1 MRIPQLVD
9 GETVMGN
16 YVLSFTE
23 MTVMLSFVD
32 LWMIPGYSLITSMNT
47 LFRQLIAEALEVL
60 VPRQL

>member
-32 LWMIPGYSLITSMNT
+32 LWMIPGYSLITNMNT